1 MAAFFDALPS
11 HRGRV
16 GTRGHS
22 FRLQRSGI
30 TLWLVVVSNREGVR
44 VARRVGTRS
53 QCVDVVRAFNH

>member
-1 MAAFFDALPS
+1 MAAFFDAIPS

-16 GTRGHS
+16 GTRGHT

-44 VARRVGTRS
+44 VARLVGTRR
-53 QCVDVVRAFNH
+53 QCMAVVRAFNH